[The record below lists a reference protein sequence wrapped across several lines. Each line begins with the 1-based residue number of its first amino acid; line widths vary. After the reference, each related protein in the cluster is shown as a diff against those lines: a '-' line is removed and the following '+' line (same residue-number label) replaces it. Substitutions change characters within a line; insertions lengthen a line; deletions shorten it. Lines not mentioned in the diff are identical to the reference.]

1 MPTVFGCGIN
11 SYRFCLLYMPVTKR
25 RQVLC
30 YCALLFVFIGFFHE
44 PPSILQDLCDL
55 GSYAFQSKS
64 ARQGER
70 IFNACCSNFTQPRG
84 SVYGLGQRDTT
95 VYNSPLRNPVRF
107 ACTVAFH
114 APVTLLLLLGRGC
127 CVKYPTS
134 FVGISAF
141 KQPLGSMLGHVATF
155 DESEKGPRVRKI
167 TVAVLVK
174 RILLCLP

>member
-1 MPTVFGCGIN
+1 M
-11 SYRFCLLYMPVTKR
+11 
-25 RQVLC
+25 
-30 YCALLFVFIGFFHE
+30 
-44 PPSILQDLCDL
+44 

-64 ARQGER
+64 ACHGER
-70 IFNACCSNFTQPRG
+70 IFNACCSKFTQPRG
-84 SVYGLGQRDTT
+84 SVYVLGQRDTT

-134 FVGISAF
+134 FVGISAI

-174 RILLCLP
+174 RILLCAPCLAQGVFFKRGVWGRGGYGRTLLRSLSGVVMG